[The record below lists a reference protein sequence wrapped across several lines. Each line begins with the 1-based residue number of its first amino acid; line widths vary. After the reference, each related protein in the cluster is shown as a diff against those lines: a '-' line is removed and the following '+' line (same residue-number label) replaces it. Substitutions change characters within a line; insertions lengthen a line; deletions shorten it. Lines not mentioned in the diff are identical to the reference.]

1 METSN
6 TELIALIIAAATRKD
21 WEAYATLK
29 TAFFARLQ
37 ASPWLAEE
45 AQRAARWAGLATF

>member
-1 METSN
+1 MTD
-6 TELIALIIAAATRKD
+6 TELIALVISAATRKD
-21 WEAYATLK
+21 WAEYAELK
-29 TAFFARLQ
+29 AEFYARLQ